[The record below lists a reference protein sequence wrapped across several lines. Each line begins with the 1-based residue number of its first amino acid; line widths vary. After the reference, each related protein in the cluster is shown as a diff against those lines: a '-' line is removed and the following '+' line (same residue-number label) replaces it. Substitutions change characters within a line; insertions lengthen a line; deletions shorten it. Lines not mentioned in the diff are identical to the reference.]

1 MVNQSLLCR
10 LDAITYPVCMNVKKH
25 VSACFFFA
33 LLRAMLEPIENM
45 KASKIALAGMVMAAL
60 ILFFASPY
68 WVLYQMNQAY
78 QQNDA
83 AGIAE
88 YIDFDQVKKGLKLQ
102 IEQKLNAAAGL
113 EHLPGA
119 LQKWGHQL
127 SSVISTQAVDAAVNE
142 HTIFLL
148 MQGKGLKE
156 SLQQSLTENSAA
168 MPESIR
174 NLLAQQAS
182 AASQSEEIEQDLA
195 QPEIDAQ
202 GAAEQSSLNAQETR
216 PKPKMRAHYTGL
228 NRFEIAVANDAGEIT
243 HVEMRRSN
251 LSWKIV
257 NIRLPN

>member
-1 MVNQSLLCR
+1 
-10 LDAITYPVCMNVKKH
+10 
-25 VSACFFFA
+25 
-33 LLRAMLEPIENM
+33 M
-45 KASKIALAGMVMAAL
+45 KALKFALAGMVMAAL

-68 WVLYQMNQAY
+68 WVLYQINQAY

-83 AGIAE
+83 AGIAK
-88 YIDFDQVKKGLKLQ
+88 YIDFDQVKKSLQPQ

-127 SSVISTQAVDAAVNE
+127 SSAISTQAVDAAVNE

-182 AASQSEEIEQDLA
+182 AASQSEKIEQDLA
-195 QPEIDAQ
+195 KPEMDAQ
-202 GAAEQSSLNAQETR
+202 GTAEQSSLDAQEKR
-216 PKPKMRAHYTGL
+216 PKPKMKAHYTGL
-228 NRFEIAVANDAGEIT
+228 NSFEIAVPNDAGEIT

>member
-1 MVNQSLLCR
+1 
-10 LDAITYPVCMNVKKH
+10 
-25 VSACFFFA
+25 
-33 LLRAMLEPIENM
+33 M
-45 KASKIALAGMVMAAL
+45 KALKFALAGMVMAAL

-68 WVLYQMNQAY
+68 WVLYQINQAY

-83 AGIAE
+83 AGIAK
-88 YIDFDQVKKGLKLQ
+88 YIDFDQVKKSLQPQ
-102 IEQKLNAAAGL
+102 IEQKLSAAAGL

-127 SSVISTQAVDAAVNE
+127 SSAISTQAVDAAVNE

-156 SLQQSLTENSAA
+156 SLQQSLTANSVA

-182 AASQSEEIEQDLA
+182 AASQSEKIEQDLV

-202 GAAEQSSLNAQETR
+202 GTAEQSSLDAQEKR
-216 PKPKMRAHYTGL
+216 PKPKMKAHYTGL
-228 NRFEIAVANDAGEIT
+228 NSFEIAVPNDAGEIT

-257 NIRLPN
+257 NIQLPN

>member
-1 MVNQSLLCR
+1 
-10 LDAITYPVCMNVKKH
+10 
-25 VSACFFFA
+25 
-33 LLRAMLEPIENM
+33 M
-45 KASKIALAGMVMAAL
+45 KALKFALAGMVMAAL

-68 WVLYQMNQAY
+68 WVLYQINQAY

-83 AGIAE
+83 AGIAK
-88 YIDFDQVKKGLKLQ
+88 YIDFDQVKKSLQPQ

-127 SSVISTQAVDAAVNE
+127 SSAISTQAVDAAVNE

-156 SLQQSLTENSAA
+156 SLRQSLTENSAA
-168 MPESIR
+168 MPESIH

-182 AASQSEEIEQDLA
+182 AASQSEKIEQDLV

-202 GAAEQSSLNAQETR
+202 GTAEQSSLDAQEKR
-216 PKPKMRAHYTGL
+216 PKPKMKAHYTGL
-228 NRFEIAVANDAGEIT
+228 NSFEIAVPNDAGEIM
-243 HVEMRRSN
+243 HVEMQRSN

-257 NIRLPN
+257 NIQLPN

>member
-1 MVNQSLLCR
+1 
-10 LDAITYPVCMNVKKH
+10 
-25 VSACFFFA
+25 
-33 LLRAMLEPIENM
+33 M
-45 KASKIALAGMVMAAL
+45 KALKFALAGMVMAAL

-68 WVLYQMNQAY
+68 WVLYQINQAY

-119 LQKWGHQL
+119 LQKWGLQL
-127 SSVISTQAVDAAVNE
+127 SSAISAQAVDAAVNE
-142 HTIFLL
+142 RTIFLL
-148 MQGKGLKE
+148 IQGKGLKE
-156 SLQQSLTENSAA
+156 SLQQSLAENSEA

-174 NLLAQQAS
+174 GLLAQQAS
-182 AASQSEEIEQDLA
+182 AASQSEKIEQDLA
-195 QPEIDAQ
+195 KPEMDAQ
-202 GAAEQSSLNAQETR
+202 GTAEQSSLDAQEKR
-216 PKPKMRAHYTGL
+216 PKPKMKAHYTGL
-228 NRFEIAVANDAGEIT
+228 NSFEIAVPNDAGEIT

-257 NIRLPN
+257 NIQLPN

>member
-1 MVNQSLLCR
+1 
-10 LDAITYPVCMNVKKH
+10 
-25 VSACFFFA
+25 
-33 LLRAMLEPIENM
+33 M
-45 KASKIALAGMVMAAL
+45 KALKIALAGMVMAAL

-68 WVLYQMNQAY
+68 WVLYQMNRAY

-83 AGIAE
+83 AGIAK
-88 YIDFDQVKKGLKLQ
+88 YIDFDQVKKSLKPQ

-127 SSVISTQAVDAAVNE
+127 SSAISAQAVDAAVNE
-142 HTIFLL
+142 RTIFLL

-168 MPESIR
+168 MPESIHS
-174 NLLAQQAS
+174 LLAQQAS
-182 AASQSEEIEQDLA
+182 AASQSEQIEQHLA
-195 QPEIDAQ
+195 QSEIDAQ
-202 GAAEQSSLNAQETR
+202 ETAGQSSPDAQEKR

-228 NRFEIAVANDAGEIT
+228 NRFEIAVPNDAGEIT
-243 HVEMRRSN
+243 HVEMQRSN

>member
-1 MVNQSLLCR
+1 
-10 LDAITYPVCMNVKKH
+10 
-25 VSACFFFA
+25 
-33 LLRAMLEPIENM
+33 M
-45 KASKIALAGMVMAAL
+45 KALQIAVAVMVMVAL

-68 WVLYQMNQAY
+68 WVLYQINQAY

-83 AGIAE
+83 AGIAK
-88 YIDFDQVKKGLKLQ
+88 YIDFDQVKKSLQPQ
-102 IEQKLNAAAGL
+102 IEQKLSAAAGL

-182 AASQSEEIEQDLA
+182 AASQSEKIEQDLA
-195 QPEIDAQ
+195 KPEIDAL
-202 GAAEQSSLNAQETR
+202 GTAEQSSLDAQEKR
-216 PKPKMRAHYTGL
+216 PKPKMKAHYTGL
-228 NRFEIAVANDAGEIT
+228 NSFEIAVPNDAGEIT

-257 NIRLPN
+257 NIQLPN

>member
-1 MVNQSLLCR
+1 
-10 LDAITYPVCMNVKKH
+10 
-25 VSACFFFA
+25 
-33 LLRAMLEPIENM
+33 M
-45 KASKIALAGMVMAAL
+45 KALKIALAGMVMAAL

-68 WVLYQMNQAY
+68 WVLYQMNRAY

-83 AGIAE
+83 AGIAK
-88 YIDFDQVKKGLKLQ
+88 YIDFDQVKKSLKPQ

-127 SSVISTQAVDAAVNE
+127 SSTISAQAVDAAVNE
-142 HTIFLL
+142 RTIFLL

-168 MPESIR
+168 MPESIHS
-174 NLLAQQAS
+174 LLAQQAS
-182 AASQSEEIEQDLA
+182 AASQSEQIEQHLA
-195 QPEIDAQ
+195 QSEIDAQ
-202 GAAEQSSLNAQETR
+202 ETAGQSSPDAQEKR

-228 NRFEIAVANDAGEIT
+228 NRFEIAVPNDAGEIT
-243 HVEMRRSN
+243 HVEMQRSN

>member
-1 MVNQSLLCR
+1 MS
-10 LDAITYPVCMNVKKH
+10 VKKH
-25 VSACFFFA
+25 VSACFFA
-33 LLRAMLEPIENM
+33 LFRARLEPIQNM
-45 KASKIALAGMVMAAL
+45 KALKFALAGMVMAAL

-68 WVLYQMNQAY
+68 WVLYQINQAY

-83 AGIAE
+83 AGIAK
-88 YIDFDQVKKGLKLQ
+88 YIDFDQVKKSLQPQ
-102 IEQKLNAAAGL
+102 IEQKLSAAAGL

-182 AASQSEEIEQDLA
+182 AASQSEKIEQDLA
-195 QPEIDAQ
+195 KPEMDAQ
-202 GAAEQSSLNAQETR
+202 GTAEQSSLDAQEKR
-216 PKPKMRAHYTGL
+216 PKPKMKAHYTGL
-228 NRFEIAVANDAGEIT
+228 NSFEIAVPNDAGEIT

-257 NIRLPN
+257 NIQLPN